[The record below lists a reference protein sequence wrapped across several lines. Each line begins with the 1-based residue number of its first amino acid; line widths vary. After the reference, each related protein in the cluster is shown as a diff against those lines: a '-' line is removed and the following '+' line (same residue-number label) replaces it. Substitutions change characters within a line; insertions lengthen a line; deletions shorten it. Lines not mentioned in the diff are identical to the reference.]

1 MRTLIANTKNIN
13 NHRKWDRFYGF
24 FVPLQPDRRTLA
36 SYSKMAQLRT
46 THIHTRNKIMTLLL
60 SISQYLARYTSLF
73 IIVVAVIAFLAPD
86 TFAWVQQG
94 QRASVILGLIMLT
107 MGCTLSTQDFRI
119 LLSRPI
125 DILIGTIA
133 QYTIMPVVAWMLARL
148 FHLDA
153 FMTAGV
159 ILVGC
164 SPGGVSSNLMSF
176 LCKGDVAYSVGMTTV
191 STCLSPFVTPLLVL
205 WLAGAEIEVDAWGMF
220 QNILLVTLIPVAL
233 GVAFNYFLGKR
244 KDFQQIQGIMPG
256 ISVLCLA
263 SIVGGVIFTVHPQL
277 RERGMELILL
287 TLAVVTLHNGAG
299 YLLGYLAGKAFG
311 FDTAKRRTLS
321 IEVGMQ
327 NAGMATVL
335 ARNFFASPAMIAA
348 NPMAA
353 LAVIP
358 CAISCAYH
366 SISGTLLAGFF
377 LWKDTRRLQA
387 K

>member
-1 MRTLIANTKNIN
+1 MNI
-13 NHRKWDRFYGF
+13 
-24 FVPLQPDRRTLA
+24 
-36 SYSKMAQLRT
+36 
-46 THIHTRNKIMTLLL
+46 LL
-60 SISQYLARYTSLF
+60 SVSRWLARYTSLF
-73 IIVVAVIAFLAPD
+73 IILIAVVSFLFPQ

-107 MGCTLSTQDFRI
+107 MGCTLSAEDFRI

-125 DILIGTIA
+125 DILIGSIA
-133 QYTIMPVVAWMLARL
+133 QYAIMPLVAWTLARI
-148 FHLDA
+148 FHLDT
-153 FMTAGV
+153 FMAAGI

-164 SPGGVSSNLMSF
+164 CPGGVSSNIMSF

-191 STCLSPFVTPLLVL
+191 STCLSPIVTPILVL
-205 WLAGAEIEVDAWGMF
+205 WLAGAEIDVDAWGMF
-220 QNILLVTLIPVAL
+220 QNILLVTLLPVTL

-244 KDFQQIQGIMPG
+244 EDFKLIQGIMPG

-263 SIVGGVIFTVHPQL
+263 CIVGGVIFTVHPQL
-277 RERGMELILL
+277 KANGLRLIAL
-287 TLAVVTLHNGAG
+287 TLAVVTLHNGIG
-299 YLLGYLAGKAFG
+299 YLLGYFVGEAFG
-311 FDTAKRRTLS
+311 FNTAKRRTLS

-335 ARNFFASPAMIAA
+335 ARNFFASPAMIAT

-377 LWKDTRRLQA
+377 TWQDDRRQA
-387 K
+387 

>member
-1 MRTLIANTKNIN
+1 MN
-13 NHRKWDRFYGF
+13 
-24 FVPLQPDRRTLA
+24 
-36 SYSKMAQLRT
+36 
-46 THIHTRNKIMTLLL
+46 TLLA
-60 SISQYLARYTSLF
+60 ISRWLARYTSLF
-73 IIVVAVIAFLAPD
+73 IILIAIVSFIFPQ
-86 TFAWVQQG
+86 TFAWVQEG

-107 MGCTLSTQDFRI
+107 MGCTLSTEDFRI
-119 LLSRPI
+119 LLSRPL
-125 DILIGTIA
+125 DILIGSVA
-133 QYTIMPVVAWMLARL
+133 QYTIMPLVAWSLARL

-153 FMTAGV
+153 FMTAGI

-164 SPGGVSSNLMSF
+164 CPGGVSSNIMSF

-191 STCLSPFVTPLLVL
+191 STCLSPIVTPLLVL
-205 WLAGAEIEVDAWGMF
+205 WLAGAEIDVDAWGMF
-220 QNILLVTLIPVAL
+220 QNILLVTLLPVTL

-263 SIVGGVIFTVHPQL
+263 CIVGGVIFTVHPQL
-277 RERGMELILL
+277 QENGLRLIAL
-287 TLAVVTLHNGAG
+287 TLAVVTLHNGTG
-299 YLLGYLAGKAFG
+299 YLLGYFVGEAFG
-311 FDTAKRRTLS
+311 MNTAKKRTLS

-335 ARNFFASPAMIAA
+335 ARNFFASPAIIAM

-377 LWKDTRRLQA
+377 TWRDERRHA
-387 K
+387 

>member
-1 MRTLIANTKNIN
+1 MNI
-13 NHRKWDRFYGF
+13 
-24 FVPLQPDRRTLA
+24 
-36 SYSKMAQLRT
+36 
-46 THIHTRNKIMTLLL
+46 LL
-60 SISQYLARYTSLF
+60 SASRWLARYTSLF
-73 IIVVAVIAFLAPD
+73 IILIAVVSFLFPQ

-107 MGCTLSTQDFRI
+107 MGCTLSAEDFRI

-125 DILIGTIA
+125 DILIGSIA
-133 QYTIMPVVAWMLARL
+133 QYTIMPLVAWTLARI
-148 FHLDA
+148 FHLDT
-153 FMTAGV
+153 FMTAGI

-164 SPGGVSSNLMSF
+164 CPGGVSSNIMSF

-191 STCLSPFVTPLLVL
+191 STCLSPIVTPLLVL
-205 WLAGAEIEVDAWGMF
+205 WLAGAEIDVDAWGMF
-220 QNILLVTLIPVAL
+220 QNILLVTLLPVTL

-244 KDFQQIQGIMPG
+244 EDFKLIQGIMPG

-263 SIVGGVIFTVHPQL
+263 CIVGGVIFTVHPQL
-277 RERGMELILL
+277 KANGLRLIAL
-287 TLAVVTLHNGAG
+287 TLAVVTLHNGIG
-299 YLLGYLAGKAFG
+299 YLLGYFVGEAFG
-311 FDTAKRRTLS
+311 FNTAKRRTLS

-335 ARNFFASPAMIAA
+335 ARNFFASPAMIAT

-377 LWKDTRRLQA
+377 TWQDDRRQA
-387 K
+387 

>member
-1 MRTLIANTKNIN
+1 MNI
-13 NHRKWDRFYGF
+13 
-24 FVPLQPDRRTLA
+24 LLA
-36 SYSKMAQLRT
+36 
-46 THIHTRNKIMTLLL
+46 
-60 SISQYLARYTSLF
+60 ISRWLARYTSLF
-73 IIVVAVIAFLAPD
+73 IILIAIISFIFPQ

-94 QRASVILGLIMLT
+94 QRASIILGLIMLT
-107 MGCTLSTQDFRI
+107 MGCTLSTEDFRI
-119 LLSRPI
+119 LLSRPV
-125 DILIGTIA
+125 DILIGAVA
-133 QYTIMPVVAWMLARL
+133 QYTIMPLVAWTLARL

-153 FMTAGV
+153 FMTAGI

-164 SPGGVSSNLMSF
+164 CPGGVSSNIMSF

-191 STCLSPFVTPLLVL
+191 STCLSPVVTPLLVL
-205 WLAGAEIEVDAWGMF
+205 WLAGAEIDVDAWGMF
-220 QNILLVTLIPVAL
+220 QNILLVTLLPVTL

-244 KDFQQIQGIMPG
+244 EDFKLIQGIMPG

-263 SIVGGVIFTVHPQL
+263 CIVGGVIFTVHPQL
-277 RERGMELILL
+277 QANGLRLIAL
-287 TLAVVTLHNGAG
+287 TLAVVTLHNGIG
-299 YLLGYLAGKAFG
+299 YLLGYFVGEAFG
-311 FDTAKRRTLS
+311 FNTAKRRTLS

-335 ARNFFASPAMIAA
+335 ARNFFASPAMIAT

-377 LWKDTRRLQA
+377 TWQDDRRQA
-387 K
+387 